1 MKRNLWCFV
10 LLVALFFAVSPIM
23 AQQTTA
29 GFTESAA
36 EEGSDDDDSADN
48 KVAEADLTVDSNA
61 ADSDVEAVAKTAA
74 KPGVAGD
81 NDLLARFKKSR
92 AEIQKLIKQ
101 RFFAKAEKQLSAL
114 NKSLKI
120 SKIDEKAKKQFMAS
134 LERRETVTLFSA
146 QGQYQKAANAV
157 RQAISLNELKGDTE
171 RLLKVQEKV
180 GLQKEWFEIR
190 SKHEKEL
197 RDLLENK
204 QPLLKEKLAIVK
216 QMDSKRKL
224 SDEELKKLQGALKDV
239 NARLAKVSKVL
250 QETRRV
256 FAVKREKMQKAG
268 VILSAEQQRKLF
280 PLVMKRMMVR
290 FENYNLHKQIVR
302 HLTNISE
309 DSEVSWDGL
318 KKNFAALA
326 KLQEDIWS
334 LRKQL
339 DTYAQKAPLTEAD
352 YAAAK
357 EIRTRLERLMAA
369 AEKLMNKVEDAFIDQ
384 KVFGKLSA
392 KEKLEFVK
400 LFRDVWSREKEFDSL
415 KPSLEDIYKKIFESP
430 IVIGPDPVDPT
441 PLPEPRPEPG
451 VDIEGAGFIIQEGN
465 LFLLRFGDKVLWP
478 NNLPARYMINKL
490 EVKFAAQF
498 IMRAMP
504 VDDRTNELPRV
515 DDRTNELPRVDEPT
529 NELPRIVKY
538 PEISFTYIHAPQLPD
553 EPFAKPDELATPTK
567 VIEENIN
574 NEERPSNLMNAF

>member
-1 MKRNLWCFV
+1 MKRNLWCLV

-29 GFTESAA
+29 GFFESAA

-190 SKHEKEL
+190 TKHEKEL

-239 NARLAKVSKVL
+239 NARLAKVNKVL

-400 LFRDVWSREKEFDSL
+400 LFRDVWSREKDFDSL
-415 KPSLEDIYKKIFESP
+415 KPSLEEIYKKIFESP
-430 IVIGPDPVDPT
+430 IVNGPDPVDPT

-504 VDDRTNELPRV
+504 VDDRTNELPR
-515 DDRTNELPRVDEPT
+515 
-529 NELPRIVKY
+529 IVKY

>member
-441 PLPEPRPEPG
+441 PLPEPTPEPG